1 MGGQM
6 LSTGI
11 HHILGLSRYQGTV
24 RVGNEGR
31 NYGSHAV
38 SEVVGISGMDGRV
51 SGHKAD
57 GDLSLTFLNSVGSQM
72 LGTGINDFLGLSGHQ
87 STVRVGNEGGNN
99 GSDAVSEVVGVSE
112 TSDGGVSGDQVN
124 GDLSLTFLNS
134 VSSQML
140 STGINYFLGLS
151 RYQGTVRVGNEGGNN
166 GSHAVSEVGVSDV
179 GVSSDQVDGKLSLT
193 LLTSIHSSSRM
204 YSKSSSIWE
213 VASMSDLGCVMVCGG
228 DGYVRVEGSHSTVRV
243 GDQLGCAARN

>member
-1 MGGQM
+1 M

-38 SEVVGISGMDGRV
+38 SVVEGVSGMDGRV

-57 GDLSLTFLNSVGSQM
+57 GDLSLTFLNSVSSQM
-72 LGTGINDFLGLSGHQ
+72 LGTGINDFLGLSRNQG
-87 STVRVGNEGGNN
+87 TVRVGNEGGNN
-99 GSDAVSEVVGVSE
+99 RSHAVSIVEGISGM
-112 TSDGGVSGDQVN
+112 DGRVSGDKADGN
-124 GDLSLTFLNS
+124 LSLTFLNS

-140 STGINYFLGLS
+140 GSGIYDFLGLS
-151 RYQGTVRVGNEGGNN
+151 GHQGTVRVGNEGGYN
-166 GSHAVSEVGVSDV
+166 GSHAISEVGVSDV
-179 GVSSDQVDGKLSLT
+179 GVSGDQVDGKLSLT

-204 YSKSSSIWE
+204 YSKSSSIRE
-213 VASMSDLGCVMVCGG
+213 VTSMSDLGRVMVCGG
-228 DGYVRVEGSHSTVRV
+228 DGYVRVEG
-243 GDQLGCAARN
+243 

>member
-38 SEVVGISGMDGRV
+38 SVVEGVSGMDGRV

-99 GSDAVSEVVGVSE
+99 GGDAVSEVVGVSE

-134 VSSQML
+134 VSGQML

-151 RYQGTVRVGNEGGNN
+151 RNQGTVRVGNEGGNN
-166 GSHAVSEVGVSDV
+166 GSHAISEVGVSDV
-179 GVSSDQVDGKLSLT
+179 GVSGHKVDGKLSLT

-204 YSKSSSIWE
+204 YSKSSSIRE
-213 VASMSDLGCVMVCGG
+213 VASMSDLGSVVVCGG

>member
-1 MGGQM
+1 M

-38 SEVVGISGMDGRV
+38 SEMVGVSGMDGRV
-51 SGHKAD
+51 SGHKAH
-57 GDLSLTFLNSVGSQM
+57 GNLSLTTLTFVGSQM
-72 LGTGINDFLGLSGHQ
+72 LGTGINDLLRLSGHQ
-87 STVRVGNEGGNN
+87 STIRVGNEGGNN

-112 TSDGGVSGDQVN
+112 SSDGGVSGDQVN

-134 VSSQML
+134 VSGQML
-140 STGINYFLGLS
+140 GTGINYFLGLS
-151 RYQGTVRVGNEGGNN
+151 RYQGTVWVGNEGGNN

-179 GVSSDQVDGKLSLT
+179 GVSCDQVDGKLSLT
-193 LLTSIHSSSRM
+193 LFTSIHSSSRM
-204 YSKSSSIWE
+204 YSKSSSIRE
-213 VASMSDLGCVMVCGG
+213 VTSMSDLGRVVVCGG
-228 DGYVRVEGSHSTVRV
+228 DGYVRGEGSHSTVRV

>member
-1 MGGQM
+1 M

-31 NYGSHAV
+31 NYGSHAI
-38 SEVVGISGMDGRV
+38 SVVEGVSGMDGRV
-51 SGHKAD
+51 SGDQVD
-57 GDLSLTFLNSVGSQM
+57 GDLSLTFLNSVSSQM

-87 STVRVGNEGGNN
+87 STVRVGNK
-99 GSDAVSEVVGVSE
+99 
-112 TSDGGVSGDQVN
+112 
-124 GDLSLTFLNS
+124 
-134 VSSQML
+134 
-140 STGINYFLGLS
+140 
-151 RYQGTVRVGNEGGNN
+151 GGNN

-179 GVSSDQVDGKLSLT
+179 GISGDQVDGKLSLT

-204 YSKSSSIWE
+204 YSKSSSIRE
-213 VASMSDLGCVMVCGG
+213 VTSMSDLGCVMVCGG
-228 DGYVRVEGSHSTVRV
+228 DGYVRVEGSHSTIRV

>member
-1 MGGQM
+1 
-6 LSTGI
+6 
-11 HHILGLSRYQGTV
+11 
-24 RVGNEGR
+24 
-31 NYGSHAV
+31 
-38 SEVVGISGMDGRV
+38 MDGRV

-57 GDLSLTFLNSVGSQM
+57 GDLSLTFLNSVSSQM

-87 STVRVGNEGGNN
+87 STVRVGNEGSNN

-140 STGINYFLGLS
+140 GTGINYFLGLS
-151 RYQGTVRVGNEGGNN
+151 GHQGTVRVGNEGGYN
-166 GSHAVSEVGVSDV
+166 GSHAISEVGVS
-179 GVSSDQVDGKLSLT
+179 GDQVDGKLSLT

-204 YSKSSSIWE
+204 YSKSSSIRE
-213 VASMSDLGCVMVCGG
+213 VTSMSDLGRIMVCGG
-228 DGYVRVEGSHSTVRV
+228 DGYVRVEGSHSTIRV
-243 GDQLGCAARN
+243 GDQLGCAARNKEGGCDQELHDYTEL

>member
-38 SEVVGISGMDGRV
+38 SVVEGVSGMDVRV

-57 GDLSLTFLNSVGSQM
+57 GDLSLTFLNSVSSQM

-87 STVRVGNEGGNN
+87 STVRVGNEGSNN
-99 GSDAVSEVVGVSE
+99 GSDA
-112 TSDGGVSGDQVN
+112 VSGDQVN

-134 VSSQML
+134 VSGQML

-151 RYQGTVRVGNEGGNN
+151 RNQGTVRVGNEGGNN
-166 GSHAVSEVGVSDV
+166 GSHAISEVGVSDV
-179 GVSSDQVDGKLSLT
+179 GVSGDQVDGKLSLT
-193 LLTSIHSSSRM
+193 FLTS
-204 YSKSSSIWE
+204 
-213 VASMSDLGCVMVCGG
+213 
-228 DGYVRVEGSHSTVRV
+228 
-243 GDQLGCAARN
+243 